1 MTLLDSLM
9 AQGLRAYRQPRAA
22 AADVLAL
29 GFPRHA
35 LAPALLLV
43 VVISVVLN
51 TISEYLAPSP
61 FVIISPFQMV
71 MLLTVMLLLFSFSIT
86 KAGNWFGGLGKFPD
100 SLLLMIFL
108 QAIFLPAVAFQLLLF
123 VIAPPLAGLFILA
136 VALFLTWIHIN
147 FIAALH
153 GFSSLGPAVGVFLL
167 ALVMTFFGLMLVAP
181 LFVTPVGDFANV

>member
-43 VVISVVLN
+43 VVSSVVLN

-71 MLLTVMLLLFSFSIT
+71 MLLTVMLLLFSFAIT
-86 KAGNWFGGLGKFPD
+86 KG
-100 SLLLMIFL
+100 
-108 QAIFLPAVAFQLLLF
+108 
-123 VIAPPLAGLFILA
+123 
-136 VALFLTWIHIN
+136 IHIN